1 MSFPPSKDPEI
12 GRRVNSSVRRRRSSA
27 LALAYLT
34 LGSIAVPFAA
44 SAQLVAPL
52 TTSDGRVACL
62 QGMTGI
68 GRPPHWEAVADKEA
82 LGGWALSETAR
93 DATDLH
99 FPLCISTQTIARD
112 LDATLR
118 FKLLSG
124 TRERAAGL
132 VFRAQDATDYYVVK
146 ASALDGSVRLYRMLG
161 GRRSQLAAKDAELK
175 TGQWYTLRVVAKEDS
190 IEVWLDKTSL
200 IDITDRG
207 LMRPGT
213 VGVWSQA
220 DSVAHFDSLIVAP
233 PP

>member
-1 MSFPPSKDPEI
+1 MAIPS
-12 GRRVNSSVRRRRSSA
+12 
-27 LALAYLT
+27 
-34 LGSIAVPFAA
+34 AA
-44 SAQLVAPL
+44 SAQMVAPL

-68 GRPPHWEAVADKEA
+68 GRPPHWEAVADKDA

-112 LDATLR
+112 FDATLR

-132 VFRAQDATDYYVVK
+132 MFRAQDATDYYVVK

-161 GRRSQLAAKDAELK
+161 GRRSQLAAKDVELK
-175 TGQWYTLRVVAKEDS
+175 TGQWHALRVVAKDDR
-190 IEVWLDKTSL
+190 IEVWLD
-200 IDITDRG
+200 DQPMFGHTDRN
-207 LMRPGT
+207 LIRPGAI
-213 VGVWSQA
+213 GVWSQA
-220 DSVAHFDSLIVAP
+220 DSVAHFGSLVLAP
-233 PP
+233 P